1 MRKLTEKQDPSR
13 SPATSSDLDDAT
25 SLNHVGVK
33 VPQRGEVVVQGLQ
46 NKTWGMHNLM
56 IQSRESCG

>member
-46 NKTWGMHNLM
+46 IKPGDANLM